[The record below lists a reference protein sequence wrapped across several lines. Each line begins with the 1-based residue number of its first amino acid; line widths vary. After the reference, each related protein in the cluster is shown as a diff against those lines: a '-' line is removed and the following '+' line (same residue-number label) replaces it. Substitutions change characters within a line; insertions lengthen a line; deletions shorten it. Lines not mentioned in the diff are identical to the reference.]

1 MTIRLSVCEHLAV
14 NAPEQTATDAI
25 PTEFAS
31 RLGELT
37 ERGEH
42 WGFLHVQTE
51 SVERRGLFGR
61 RVLEPVLIEEFI
73 RSMAPQSDA
82 EDEPDVGWNDAFVR
96 GDDIPGEI
104 ERLRRDELQLSGRT
118 LAIRWLDGSEAQDVR
133 RDYFPQ

>member
-1 MTIRLSVCEHLAV
+1 VCASIILV
-14 NAPEQTATDAI
+14 SAPEQTATDTI

-31 RLGELT
+31 RVGELT
-37 ERGEH
+37 ERGGH

-73 RSMAPQSDA
+73 RSLPPQSDA

-96 GDDIPGEI
+96 GDDIPAEI
-104 ERLRRDELQLSGRT
+104 ERLRRDELQLRGRT
-118 LAIRWLDGSEAQDVR
+118 LAIRWLDGTEAHDVR